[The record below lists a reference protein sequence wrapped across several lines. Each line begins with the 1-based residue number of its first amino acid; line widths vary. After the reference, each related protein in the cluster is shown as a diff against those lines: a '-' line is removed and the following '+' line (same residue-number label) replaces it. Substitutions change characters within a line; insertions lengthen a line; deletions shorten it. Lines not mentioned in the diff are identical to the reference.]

1 MNIPQPILKISK
13 IIILDESSYQI
24 NNLDLECEFLLFNKL
39 EISLGNLPFNLK
51 VIWLENSINIENLE
65 IKLPFGCEIKYFISI
80 CK

>member
-65 IKLPFGCEIKYFISI
+65 IKYFISI

>member
-24 NNLDLECEFLLFNKL
+24 NNLDLECENLLFNKL
-39 EISLGNLPFNLK
+39 EISLGNLTFNLK

-65 IKLPFGCEIKYFISI
+65 IKYFISI